1 MKDYESIRKWFSSK
15 SYEATTE
22 SVYLKYMAIM
32 CGLLHKTPDQLAN
45 VNSKEA
51 LELQVE
57 LVGAMK
63 GELKLT
69 NRSITQRINALHS
82 FWRAN
87 NVQLTEGI
95 MRYEGTPH
103 LRRVIKAKKR
113 R

>member
-1 MKDYESIRKWFSSK
+1 LKDNESVKNWFSSK
-15 SYEATTE
+15 PYKKRTE
-22 SVYLKYMAIM
+22 SVYLNYMAMM

-51 LELQVE
+51 LVIQVQ
-57 LVGAMK
+57 LVVAMK
-63 GELKLT
+63 QELKLT
-69 NRSITQRINALHS
+69 DRSITQRLNALHS

-103 LRRVIKAKKR
+103 LRRVIKAKKQS
-113 R
+113 